1 MTQSLIMYFLQHHTH
16 VKACLKTRQ
25 QQSLE
30 EIKSNLSQTHI
41 LHCTIF
47 IFMTVASYTTKQCRN
62 SSLWQPHY
70 ARSFLV
76 DTCRKEMKDIY
87 FNLCILKVQNQPLL
101 QGLIIY
107 PLIVIVNSHSK
118 HLYSSNTVSKTVK
131 TENCSTLTQY
141 YH

>member
-16 VKACLKTRQ
+16 VKACLKTQQ

-30 EIKSNLSQTHI
+30 EIKSYLSQTHI

-47 IFMTVASYTTKQCRN
+47 IFMKVASYTTKQCRN

-76 DTCRKEMKDIY
+76 DTCGKEMMDIY
-87 FNLCILKVQNQPLL
+87 YNLCILKVQNQPLL
-101 QGLIIY
+101 IY

-118 HLYSSNTVSKTVK
+118 HLYSCNTVSKTVK
-131 TENCSTLTQY
+131 TENCSTLIQY